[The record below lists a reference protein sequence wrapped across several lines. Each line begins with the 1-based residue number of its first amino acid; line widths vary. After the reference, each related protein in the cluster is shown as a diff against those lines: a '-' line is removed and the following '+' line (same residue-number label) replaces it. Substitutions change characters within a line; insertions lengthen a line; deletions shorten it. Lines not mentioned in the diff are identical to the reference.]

1 MTAATPD
8 RAALHSALQDTLAMA
23 RTAQAELAALAEQ
36 ALRDRAAP
44 PPLGSGRALLWR
56 LKARADELRAQI
68 AITRSGGA
76 A

>member
-8 RAALHSALQDTLAMA
+8 RAAALHADRAAALHAALQDTLSMA
-23 RTAQAELAALAEQ
+23 RTAQDELDAQ
-36 ALRDRAAP
+36 SLRERAA
-44 PPLGSGRALLWR
+44 RALLWR

-68 AITRSGGA
+68 ATARRRGA